1 MQGGYV
7 RCMPVEFLTDEQAE
21 AYGKFAEEPTKPE
34 LERFFFLDDVDRDLI
49 ALRRTQHHQL
59 GFALQM
65 CTVRYVGLFLGEDP
79 LDVPWPVVEH
89 LAQQLGIEDASC
101 VKRYTDR
108 RQTVYD
114 HAWEI
119 RDAYRYHQYE
129 DHEWGRKFRAFL
141 HGRAWTAHAEGPK
154 ALFDH
159 SVGWLRKNRV
169 LLPGVSVLARQVAEV
184 RGMAEDRLH
193 SVVAKEVRRADAAL
207 PGDLV
212 ATLKT
217 AEGKRYSELE
227 RMRRPPTR
235 TTGTA
240 LKNALQRVDDIAAFQ
255 LGRVKLD
262 KIPPNRLAAL
272 ARYGLGTKAPKL
284 ERTPE
289 PKRTAMLA
297 AVMRHLEAKAIDDA
311 LDLFEILMATRLIS
325 TAKRATDKQRLST
338 LPQLEKASRIVARAA
353 GVLIGELEL
362 IEETGADVDVAALW
376 RALEEVA
383 PRAAVSSAASVVV
396 SLVPEDD
403 GTAETALRGALALR
417 YNTVKPFLTLLG
429 ESRALEAATGGKRIL
444 TGVKRLP
451 ALSRRRVEEKP
462 LLPREIDD
470 KLVPPHWRKAVYAN
484 AELAQGAVDR
494 DAYVVCVLEQLFRA
508 LKRRDIFAT
517 PSHRWSDPRARL
529 LQGKGWDAVR
539 EDVLAGL
546 SLTEDAVVHLT
557 ELTAVLDAT
566 WKQMAERLEEAGPD
580 AKISIEVQPNGRA
593 KLNVEKLNALGEPK
607 SLKWLRERVEKMLPK
622 IDLPDLLFEVH
633 AWTGFLD
640 AFVHLGDG
648 KTRMND
654 LTTSMVA
661 LLVSEACSIGMT
673 PVVNPN
679 FEALTR
685 SRLVHVDQY
694 YLRAD
699 TIAAANAA
707 LIEAQARVPIVKF
720 WGRGLLASVDGLRFV
735 VPVRTINAAPS
746 PKYFAKKK
754 GITWLNAIN
763 DQVIGIGQMV
773 VPGTPRDSL
782 FILDALLN
790 LDGGVKPE
798 MVATDNAS
806 YSDMVFGIFKMLGY
820 RFSPRFKDLEDQRFW
835 TASMPGAEAAGGY
848 GPLEELA
855 RNRVNVKKVITHW
868 PDMLRVAGSL
878 VTNQV
883 RAYDLL
889 RMFGREG
896 HPTPLGAAFA
906 EYGRIAKTLHLL
918 AVVDPMDDTYRRQ
931 MHKQL
936 TVQESRHKLA
946 RDICHGKKGTIH
958 QAYRDGMEDQL
969 GALGLVLNA
978 VVLWTTRYIDAAVA
992 QLRAEGHDI
1001 KDEDVARLSPLKHKN
1016 LNCLGRYNFR
1026 ASTPAAGAL
1035 RPLRDP
1041 DAPDLD
1047 DDDDGS
1053 DE

>member
-1 MQGGYV
+1 
-7 RCMPVEFLTDEQAE
+7 MPVEFLTDEQAE
-21 AYGKFAEEPTKPE
+21 AYGKFAEEPTRPE
-34 LERFFFLDDVDRDLI
+34 LERFFLLDDEDRKLI
-49 ALRRTQHHQL
+49 AKRRGDHNRL

-65 CTVRYVGLFLGEDP
+65 CTVRYIGLFLEDP
-79 LDVPWPVVEH
+79 LAVPWPVVEH
-89 LAQQLGIEDASC
+89 LAAQLEIEDVSC
-101 VKRYTDR
+101 VKEYTER
-108 RQTVYD
+108 LKTAYE

-119 RDAYRYHQYE
+119 RDAYGYHPFEEHAQ
-129 DHEWGRKFRAFL
+129 GRRFRAFL

-159 SVGWLRKNRV
+159 SVGWLRRHRV
-169 LLPGVSVLARQVAEV
+169 LLPGVSVLARQVSEV
-184 RGMAEDRLH
+184 RAIAEKRLH
-193 SVVAKEVRRADAAL
+193 MTVAKAARRADPAL

-217 AEGKRYSELE
+217 PEGRRYSELE
-227 RMRRPPTR
+227 RMRQPPTR

-240 LKNALQRVDDIAAFQ
+240 MKGALQRVEDIAAFQ
-255 LGRVKLD
+255 LGRLKLEQ
-262 KIPPNRLAAL
+262 IPPNRLSAL
-272 ARYGLGTKAPKL
+272 ARHGLGTKAPKL

-289 PKRTAMLA
+289 PKRTAMLT

-311 LDLFEILMATRLIS
+311 LDLFEMLMATRLIS
-325 TAKRATDKQRLST
+325 TAKRSTDKQRLST
-338 LPQLEKASRIVARAA
+338 LPQLEKASRLVARAA
-353 GVLIGELEL
+353 TVFIEELEL
-362 IEETGADVDVAALW
+362 IEQSGCDVDVAALW
-376 RALEEVA
+376 VALEEVA
-383 PRAAVSSAASVVV
+383 PRAALSSAATVVV
-396 SLVPEDD
+396 NLVPEDD
-403 GTAETALRGALALR
+403 GTAESALRGALALR
-417 YNTVKPFLTLLG
+417 YNTVKPFLALLG
-429 ESRALEAATGGKRIL
+429 ENSALGAATGGARIL
-444 TGVKRLP
+444 AGVKKLP
-451 ALSRRRVEEKP
+451 ALSRRKVGEKP
-462 LLPREIDD
+462 LLPREVDD
-470 KLVPPHWRKAVYAN
+470 KLVPSHWRKAVYAN
-484 AELAQGAVDR
+484 AELPQGAVDR

-508 LKRRDIFAT
+508 LKRRDIFAS

-529 LQGKGWDAVR
+529 LDGKGWEAVR

-546 SLTEDAVVHLT
+546 SLEQDAEEHLRELT
-557 ELTAVLDAT
+557 EVLDAA
-566 WKQMAERLEEAGPD
+566 WKQMAERLEEAGAD

-593 KLNVEKLNALGEPK
+593 KLNVEKLHALGEPK
-607 SLKWLRERVEKMLPK
+607 SLAWLRGRVEKMLPK

-640 AFVHLGDG
+640 AFVHLSDG
-648 KTRMND
+648 RTRMKD
-654 LTTSMVA
+654 LPTSVVA
-661 LLVSEACSIGMT
+661 LLVSEACNIGMT
-673 PVVNPN
+673 PVINPN

-685 SRLVHVDQY
+685 ARLVHVDQY

-699 TIAAANAA
+699 TIAVANAA
-707 LIEAQARVPIVKF
+707 LIKAQARVPIVQH
-720 WGRGLLASVDGLRFV
+720 WGKGLLASVDGLRFV

-746 PKYFAKKK
+746 PKYFTKKR

-835 TASMPGAEAAGGY
+835 KAQMPGAEVAGGY
-848 GPLEELA
+848 GPLEALA
-855 RNRVNVKKVITHW
+855 RNRVNVKKVITAW

-896 HPTPLGAAFA
+896 HPTPLGQAFA

-918 AVVDPMDDTYRRQ
+918 AVVDPVDDTYRRQ

-969 GALGLVLNA
+969 GSLGLVLNA

-992 QLRAEGHDI
+992 QLRAAGHEIRVEDI
-1001 KDEDVARLSPLKHKN
+1001 ARLSPLKHKN
-1016 LNCLGRYNFR
+1016 LNVLGRYSFT
-1026 ASTPAAGAL
+1026 ASIPVGGGL

-1041 DAPDLD
+1041 DAVELD
-1047 DDDDGS
+1047 DDDEGTED
-1053 DE
+1053 

>member
-1 MQGGYV
+1 
-7 RCMPVEFLTDEQAE
+7 MPVEFLTDEQAE
-21 AYGKFAEEPTKPE
+21 AYGKFAEEPTRPE
-34 LERFFFLDDVDRDLI
+34 LERFFFLDDEDRKLI
-49 ALRRTQHHQL
+49 AKRRGDHSRL

-65 CTVRYVGLFLGEDP
+65 CTVRYIGLFLEDP
-79 LDVPWPVVEH
+79 LDVPWPVIEH
-89 LAQQLGIEDASC
+89 LGEQLEIEDVSQI
-101 VKRYTDR
+101 KRYTER
-108 RQTVYD
+108 KPTPYE

-119 RDAYRYHQYE
+119 REAYGYHLYE
-129 DHEWGRKFRAFL
+129 DHDQGRRFRAFL

-159 SVGWLRKNRV
+159 AVGWLRRHRV

-184 RGMAEDRLH
+184 RAIADKRLH
-193 SVVAKEVRRADAAL
+193 ATVAKAARRADPAL

-217 AEGKRYSELE
+217 PEGKRFSEME

-240 LKNALQRVDDIAAFQ
+240 MKGALQRVDDIAAFQ

-262 KIPPNRLAAL
+262 KIPPNRLSAL

-284 ERTPE
+284 ERTSE
-289 PKRTAMLA
+289 PKRTAMLT

-325 TAKRATDKQRLST
+325 TAKRSTDKQRLST
-338 LPQLEKASRIVARAA
+338 LPELERAA
-353 GVLIGELEL
+353 RITARVSKVVIEELEL
-362 IEETGADVDVAALW
+362 IEERGCDVDVAALW

-383 PRAAVSSAASVVV
+383 PRATLSSAAAMVV

-403 GTAETALRGALALR
+403 STAETALRGALALR
-417 YNTVKPFLTLLG
+417 YNTVKPFLSLLG
-429 ESRALEAATGGKRIL
+429 ETPALGAATGGMRIL
-444 TGVKRLP
+444 TGVQRLP
-451 ALSRRRVEEKP
+451 ALSRRKVSEKP

-470 KLVPPHWRKAVYAN
+470 KLVPAHWRKAVYAN
-484 AELAQGAVDR
+484 ADLPQGAVDR

-508 LKRRDIFAT
+508 LKRRDIFAS

-529 LQGKGWDAVR
+529 LQGKGWEAVR

-546 SLTEDAVVHLT
+546 SLEENGEQHLKDLV
-557 ELTAVLDAT
+557 EVLDAM
-566 WKQMAERLEEAGPD
+566 WKQMAERLAEAGSD

-593 KLNVEKLNALGEPK
+593 KLNVEKLHALGEPK
-607 SLKWLRERVEKMLPK
+607 SLAWLRKRVEKMLPK

-633 AWTGFLD
+633 GWTGFLD

-648 KTRMND
+648 RTRMKD
-654 LTTSMVA
+654 LTTSVVA
-661 LLVSEACSIGMT
+661 LLVSEACNIGMT
-673 PVVNPN
+673 PVINPN

-685 SRLVHVDQY
+685 ARLVHVDQY

-707 LIEAQARVPIVKF
+707 LIEAQARVPIVQY
-720 WGRGLLASVDGLRFV
+720 WGKGLLASVDGLRFV

-746 PKYFAKKK
+746 PKYFARKT

-820 RFSPRFKDLEDQRFW
+820 RFSPRFKDLADQRFW
-835 TASMPGAEAAGGY
+835 KAQMPGAEVAGGY
-848 GPLEELA
+848 GPLEALA
-855 RNRVNVKKVITHW
+855 RNRVNVKKVLTAW

-896 HPTPLGAAFA
+896 HPTPLGQAFA

-918 AVVDPMDDTYRRQ
+918 AVVDPVDDTYRRQ

-969 GALGLVLNA
+969 GSLGLVLNA

-992 QLRAEGHDI
+992 QLRAEGHEI
-1001 KDEDVARLSPLKHKN
+1001 KDEDIARLSPLKHRN
-1016 LNCLGRYNFR
+1016 LNVLGRYNFT
-1026 ASTPAAGAL
+1026 ASQPVEGL

-1041 DAPDLD
+1041 DAVDLD
-1047 DDDDGS
+1047 DDDDGQ
-1053 DE
+1053 EE